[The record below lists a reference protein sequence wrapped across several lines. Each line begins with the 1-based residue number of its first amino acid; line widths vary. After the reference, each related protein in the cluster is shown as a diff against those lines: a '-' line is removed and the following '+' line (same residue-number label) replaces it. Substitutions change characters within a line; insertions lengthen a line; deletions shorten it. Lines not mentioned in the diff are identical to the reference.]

1 MLFKGRLRLPS
12 DPGEGIPIDLEL
24 EDVILSLVSEGEDF
38 GEWRLD
44 KVEIKRLFSNQFA
57 LLLDGEEMVFVA
69 DDALGF
75 AYDGLTFVED
85 VTGRLS
91 KRRLFKGRKP
101 SKRQTAEP
109 DVAADDQPPS
119 DDRVDDDRIPEAV
132 PFFPEPAEQVAAIAD
147 TPAAEM
153 PGGPVEPLGRQMSD
167 LVGDDAQDFEVPAP
181 SNSVEVAPAK
191 PAGDV
196 APIITSAIEQSSV
209 EASTADEISA
219 DLAEP
224 EAPTAATTEI
234 PPAPIPVIEPANA
247 SGTEA
252 VEVDDDDDDEEELVI
267 EDVAAYGYV
276 PPVSTRSPLP
286 DAAPEI
292 DPDEQPAG
300 RRKKAPAAPDE
311 PFEPSIEPIESVQT
325 PAARAPEVH
334 PLGEPDPVV
343 EVPKST
349 HEVAEET
356 TVAEPLTPPSTPPAE
371 PTMPIESTNPITP
384 TPPTGPAEPAPATEF
399 AWSSNGH
406 SADDEVSVVASDNGS
421 EAADDGDSLQTQKSG
436 RHARS
441 GTRSRSSSLFGRKKS
456 REPEEHEHRYESS
469 KTVGGITRSVCA
481 VCGHVSFA
489 GEDVYQGW

>member
-24 EDVILSLVSEGEDF
+24 EDVMLSLVSEGEDF

-75 AYDGLTFVED
+75 AYDGLAFVED

-101 SKRQTAEP
+101 SKRQTVEP
-109 DVAADDQPPS
+109 DETADDQPQSEGP
-119 DDRVDDDRIPEAV
+119 VDDDRIPETV
-132 PFFPEPAEQVAAIAD
+132 PFFPEPAQPVAAIAE

-153 PGGPVEPLGRQMSD
+153 PVAPAEPLGRQMSD
-167 LVGDDAQDFEVPAP
+167 LVGDDVEDYEVPP
-181 SNSVEVAPAK
+181 PMSSVEVAPAK

-196 APIITSAIEQSSV
+196 VPIIPAEAERSWV
-209 EASTADEISA
+209 EEPMADDLPA
-219 DLAEP
+219 DPVDAEVP
-224 EAPTAATTEI
+224 IAATAETLPAAS
-234 PPAPIPVIEPANA
+234 PPIEPA
-247 SGTEA
+247 SPPGLDILETE
-252 VEVDDDDDDEEELVI
+252 EEDDDELVI

-276 PPVSTRSPLP
+276 PPVSTRAPLP
-286 DAAPEI
+286 DA
-292 DPDEQPAG
+292 DPDIEPSHQPVG
-300 RRKKAPAAPDE
+300 RGSKTPAAPEE
-311 PFEPSIEPIESVQT
+311 PVESIET

-334 PLGEPDPVV
+334 PLGEPDPAV
-343 EVPKST
+343 EVPVST
-349 HEVAEET
+349 NEVVEQPTVEE
-356 TVAEPLTPPSTPPAE
+356 PMPTPPPHPPAE
-371 PTMPIESTNPITP
+371 LATPVEAIEPTTSAQPSP
-384 TPPTGPAEPAPATEF
+384 PAEPAPATEF

-406 SADDEVSVVASDNGS
+406 TAGAEVPAAPADNGS
-421 EAADDGDSLQTQKSG
+421 DGSDDDDALQTQKSG

-441 GTRSRSSSLFGRKKS
+441 GARSRSSSLFGRKKS